1 MTYTVQYCVAC
12 ARLVVSADE
21 WKKQVSSEIVNEWE
35 TAGRE
40 KDRACN
46 HLFKYMYI
54 YLNPRTTCPISEK
67 PFPVSMICQV
77 SQFQKVQ
84 CRRVWQSCCTDVQ
97 VR

>member
-21 WKKQVSSEIVNEWE
+21 WKKQVSSEIVSEWE

-40 KDRACN
+40 
-46 HLFKYMYI
+46 KYMYI
-54 YLNPRTTCPISEK
+54 YLNPRTTRPISEK
-67 PFPVSMICQV
+67 PFPVSTICQV